1 MKRKP
6 IILAIFLT
14 LALSLG
20 AWFLFQSKFFS
31 ENTFLPNEREIAIED
46 NAKKEQEF
54 ANKPKERDVFE
65 EIRKEREEEKKKQ
78 EEEEKKEKEGKK
90 TFAELVAET
99 PSMTLPEVDTAD
111 WQTYTDK
118 DWGIEFKYP
127 KDWRVVKATGSFE
140 DSFRIYVET
149 IDERFMGLHDQ
160 CECSVHMEIEKE
172 NEYQFFMN
180 HPNEFGRYKN
190 AKVYHQ
196 KEGLDFFWNEDNNIQ
211 TYVKI
216 GSVSI
221 LNIRDSFKVA
231 EYPIVRTTFYGI
243 VQTLKTL

>member
-127 KDWRVVKATGSFE
+127 KDWRVVKTTRTLKGE
-140 DSFRIYVET
+140 FRLCVET
-149 IDERFMGLHDQ
+149 IDERFMRMHDQ
-160 CECSVHMEIEKE
+160 HECSVQMIVGKE
-172 NEYQFFMN
+172 AGYYFFDN
-180 HPNEFGRYKN
+180 FYEFAEDYEN
-190 AKVYHQ
+190 AKTYHQ
-196 KEGLDFFWNEDNNIQ
+196 KGGLDFFWNENDNLTIR
-211 TYVKI
+211 VKI
-216 GSVSI
+216 NDGNI
-221 LNIRDSFKVA
+221 LYLWNSFEVK
-231 EYPIVRTTFYGI
+231 EPLIRTTFYGI